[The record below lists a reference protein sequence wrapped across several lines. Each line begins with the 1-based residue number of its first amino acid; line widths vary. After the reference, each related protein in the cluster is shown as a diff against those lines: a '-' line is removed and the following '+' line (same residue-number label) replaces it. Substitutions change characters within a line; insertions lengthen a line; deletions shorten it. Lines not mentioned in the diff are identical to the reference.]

1 MGDTLADRLGACYS
15 GAVHDVLR
23 AMGRERIVLPSTIRP
38 LDPTLKLAGEIW
50 TVSGHID
57 RSRSPHETLL
67 AWVTLLSKAP
77 PGKVI
82 VCQPNNSEVALMGEL
97 SAETLKYKGV
107 RGYVVDGGCRD
118 SDFILSIGFPV
129 FHRFFTPSDIVG
141 RWVPDR
147 FGEPVIIGDVSI
159 ATGDYLIGDRDGVV
173 VIPAELAVDAVART
187 EEVVRTESQVRRA
200 IMAGIDP
207 VDAYMK
213 FGKF

>member
-23 AMGRERIVLPSTIRP
+23 TMGREHVVLPSTIRP

-50 TVSGHID
+50 TVSGNID

-97 SAETLKYKGV
+97 SAETLKHKGV

-118 SDFILSIGFPV
+118 SEFILSIGFPV

-147 FGEPVIIGDVSI
+147 YGEPVIIGDVSI

-173 VIPAELAVDAVART
+173 VVPAELAVDAVSRT

>member
-1 MGDTLADRLGACYS
+1 
-15 GAVHDVLR
+15 LR
-23 AMGRERIVLPSTIRP
+23 AMGCERVVLPSSIRP
-38 LDPTLKLAGEIW
+38 LDPTLKLAGELW

-57 RSRSPHETLL
+57 RTRPPHETLL

-97 SAETLKYKGV
+97 SAETLKHKGV

-118 SDFILSIGFPV
+118 ADFILSIRFPV

-147 FGEPVIIGDVSI
+147 FGEPIAIGDVTIS
-159 ATGDYLIGDRDGVV
+159 TGDYLIGDRDGVV
-173 VIPAELAVDAVART
+173 IVPADLAVEAVART

-200 IMAGIDP
+200 IMSGTDP
-207 VDAYMK
+207 VDAYLK

>member
-173 VIPAELAVDAVART
+173 VVPAELAVDAVART